1 MAQYAS
7 SESPIDKRYRQEYLR
22 RLSAVDGKSNG
33 SIWSFPCPYCSDLET
48 KEWKRKK
55 KTACLIWNPVQNS
68 WKFAC
73 QRCGKRTNF
82 FHALHDLD
90 PLLGARYQ
98 RERDQAGTTGWGHD
112 CPSPSVQGHLP
123 TTPPRMPEGP
133 LERQDAPQTHLP
145 SSEPIRLP
153 RLTPQEQAGQQSRL
167 NHQVKRYQHLKR
179 RESGDIRLD

>member
-1 MAQYAS
+1 MTQNPN
-7 SESPIDKRYRQEYLR
+7 SESSIDKRYREEYIS
-22 RLSAVDGKSNG
+22 RLAVDPSKTSG
-33 SIWSFPCPYCSDLET
+33 SVWSFPCPYCSYRET
-48 KEWKRKK
+48 KEWKRNKR
-55 KTACLIWNPVQNS
+55 TACLIWNPVQNS

-73 QRCGKRTNF
+73 QRCGKKTNF
-82 FHALHDLD
+82 FHALQGLD

-123 TTPPRMPEGP
+123 TTPPTMPEVP
-133 LERQDAPQTHLP
+133 LERQEVPQTQPP

-167 NHQVKRYQHLKR
+167 NHQVKQRHQRMR
-179 RESGDIRLD
+179 REAGDSWLS